1 MAESAI
7 HIGIDWICILRVDV
21 DLKNE
26 LEILA
31 VTVLEANIEVMMGLE
46 VQLCTLNARNHE
58 FGDGELGDVTSH
70 LRSRSE
76 IL

>member
-1 MAESAI
+1 MVRI
-7 HIGIDWICILRVDV
+7 DV

-46 VQLCTLNARNHE
+46 VQLCTLNARNRE
-58 FGDGELGDVTSH
+58 FGDGEFNDVTSH
-70 LRSRSE
+70 PRSQSD
-76 IL
+76 